1 MFSLCLN
8 KTEGQMQTE
17 EFYVDNVAFSWGGW
31 NYGGGYTFCK
41 MIFFIHTM
49 FCYLMLGMT
58 NCVAFFLIL
67 VMKSELKMIKY

>member
-1 MFSLCLN
+1 
-8 KTEGQMQTE
+8 MQSE
-17 EFYVDNVAFSWGGW
+17 EFYVDNVVFSWRVW

-41 MIFFIHTM
+41 MIYLYILCFF
-49 FCYLMLGMT
+49 YLKKGMP